1 MASIRILLRDKAT
14 KEGMFPVVLRIVKE
28 RKSKVISLGFEC
40 EKKDWDVDNKEFK
53 KSHENYLQR
62 NRILIKYKEKALK
75 IIDDFTLEGTDFTL
89 EQFEMKFRGIEE
101 QKDRTNAINFFDE
114 IIDEL
119 VSSGRL
125 GNANAY
131 KEAKNSL
138 VRFSGTEIMFKDIT
152 PEFLE
157 KFEVYL
163 RLNGNED
170 GGIAFKMRELRALFN
185 TAIRRKHITREIY
198 PFEEYKISKL
208 KTKKTKKALSI
219 EDFKKIKE
227 VDLSDRPDLIEAYN
241 YAMFSF
247 YTRGMNFTDMVH
259 LKWEDIQDGRIY
271 YVRSKTKGQ
280 FSIQVTEKIQQILD
294 YYKAQDRKTGYVFPI
309 LLSESMTHQQIA
321 NRKHKVISRYNRK
334 LKIIAKLAEVDKEI
348 SSYTFRHSFATIL
361 KKTGTSTDIISE
373 LMGHSDVKVTMTY
386 LKEFEN
392 DILDDAA
399 RTLEDI

>member
-114 IIDEL
+114 IIGEL

-208 KTKKTKKALSI
+208 KTKKTKKALSV

-309 LLSESMTHQQIA
+309 LLSEGMTHQQIA

>member
-1 MASIRILLRDKAT
+1 MASIRIILRDKAT
-14 KEGMFPVVLRIVKE
+14 KEGMFPVVLRITKD
-28 RKSKVISLGFEC
+28 RKSKLISLGFEC
-40 EKKDWDVDNKEFK
+40 EKKDWDERNKEFK
-53 KSHENYLQR
+53 RSHKNYQQR
-62 NRILIKYKEKALK
+62 NRLLLKYKEKAMK
-75 IIDDFTLEGTDFTL
+75 IIDEFAQEDTNFTLS
-89 EQFEMKFRGIEE
+89 QFEMKFRGIEE
-101 QKDRTNAINFFDE
+101 HTAKTNAIYFFDE
-114 IIDEL
+114 VIGEL
-119 VSSGRL
+119 VASGRL

-138 VRFSGTEIMFKDIT
+138 VRFSGTEILFKDIT

-219 EDFKKIKE
+219 EDFKKIRE
-227 VDLSDRPDLIEAYN
+227 VDLSERPDLIEAYN

-259 LKWEDIQDGRIY
+259 LKWVDIQDGRIY
-271 YVRSKTKGQ
+271 YTRSKTKGQ
-280 FSIQVTEKIQQILD
+280 FSIQITEKIQQILD

-309 LLSESMTHQQIA
+309 LLNVGMTHQQIA

-334 LKIIAKLAEVDKEI
+334 LKIIAKLAGVDKEI

-373 LMGHSDVKVTMTY
+373 LMGHSDVRVTMTY

-399 RTLEDI
+399 KTLENL